1 MDQQEFQWKVHHSSP
16 EYGRFW
22 PRVTTLHTG
31 STSKANKMTSQ
42 KKYQK
47 SLFPRMYKLIKGSLV
62 RPCKTQVIE
71 TNKMVILKLLYIIK
85 KKKIQIT

>member
-1 MDQQEFQWKVHHSSP
+1 
-16 EYGRFW
+16 
-22 PRVTTLHTG
+22 
-31 STSKANKMTSQ
+31 
-42 KKYQK
+42 
-47 SLFPRMYKLIKGSLV
+47 MYKLIKGSLV